1 MKCFPKILLL
11 LALALLVPERIFAC
25 ATCYGSN
32 VDSAMTEGM
41 NLGIMTLLA
50 FIGTVL
56 MCALGLLIYF
66 IRKSEA
72 MVSAAEKTTQS
83 PKV

>member
-1 MKCFPKILLL
+1 VKCSAKTLFLFALVL
-11 LALALLVPERIFAC
+11 LAPGQLFAC
-25 ATCYGSN
+25 ATCYGA
-32 VDSAMTEGM
+32 VDSPMTEGM
-41 NLGIMTLLA
+41 NFGIMTLLA

-66 IRKSEA
+66 IRKSESLA
-72 MVSAAEKTTQS
+72 AAAEKSNPS